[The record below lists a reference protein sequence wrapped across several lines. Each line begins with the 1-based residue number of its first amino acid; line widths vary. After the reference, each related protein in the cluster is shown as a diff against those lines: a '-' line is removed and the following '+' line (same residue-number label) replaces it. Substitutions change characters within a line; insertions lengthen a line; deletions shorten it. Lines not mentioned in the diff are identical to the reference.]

1 MRMMTLLF
9 YCISFSQKKKNIVPN
24 AVPGHSERAKRAP
37 SDPTLAQKM
46 TQESFNGNRSINPDE
61 VLAVGVSAQ
70 LPVQTLLVHSFQFRH
85 RHSIVMTH
93 HIHVGS
99 RP

>member
-1 MRMMTLLF
+1 MIDDATRLRV
-9 YCISFSQKKKNIVPN
+9 S
-24 AVPGHSERAKRAP
+24 
-37 SDPTLAQKM
+37 
-46 TQESFNGNRSINPDE
+46 
-61 VLAVGVSAQ
+61 VSAQ
-70 LPVQTLLVHSFQFRH
+70 LPVQTLLVYSFQFRH